1 MPAQGTPTGSL
12 VGGTSTRNPVLQ
24 GYVFQSGIHKPEH
37 SNILS
42 YKYPQFYATALLERL
57 GNFEGVSQDVYSWNI
72 IDRTRKGGTV
82 SSVTNGTTDT
92 ATFEITEFDFTS
104 TNPGYLIVG
113 DTIRL
118 ESGEIGRVTASV
130 VSTVLTNKQ
139 KVTVQRQK
147 TAANGALQVW
157 STTLLNNTMKFGHV
171 ASSFGEGSSAPIGRL
186 HLPTEEWN
194 SLTTIRRSFS
204 ISGSELTNKTYLG
217 DGASWYWTNEDIE
230 MKEFAKDRELAIMFG
245 ELSGQTGT
253 LKSSRG
259 VYSYVKEYGNTN
271 VYAAATGI
279 TEDDLQEMIKDLL
292 KEGCSDDLYALAG
305 ADAIKD
311 IQNALRDYAIAG
323 AQDFG
328 KGVSEATA
336 GLNFQS
342 YFFMGKRIH
351 FAYYELFDDDAVLP
365 TPAAVSATVYD
376 FSKTVLFLDMGT
388 DSGGRSLI
396 NLKYKEHDGISR
408 KFVHAYETGM
418 VNAYG
423 AQGGQ
428 VSSGDDKFTIHLLS
442 EIGVE
447 HRLPNRCGILTATS

>member
-37 SNILS
+37 SDILS
-42 YKYPQFYATALLERL
+42 YKYPQYYATALLERL

-72 IDRTRKGGTV
+72 IDRTRKSGTA
-82 SSVTNGTTDT
+82 SSVTGNTTAT
-92 ATFEITEFDFTS
+92 VTFEITEFDWTAV
-104 TNPGYLIVG
+104 NPGYFIVG
-113 DTIRL
+113 DTFRT
-118 ESGEIGRVTASV
+118 EAGAIGRIATSV
-130 VSTVLTNKQ
+130 VSTVLSDKQ
-139 KVTVQRQK
+139 KVTATKQDGTNW
-147 TAANGALQVW
+147 TAAEIA
-157 STTLLNNTMKFGHV
+157 NTFKVGHI
-171 ASSFGEGSSAPIGRL
+171 SNSFGEASSAPIGRL

-217 DGASWYWTNEDIE
+217 DGASWFWTNEDIE
-230 MKEFAKDRELAIMFG
+230 MKEFARDRELAIVFG
-245 ELSGQTGT
+245 EKSNTSGGP
-253 LKSSRG
+253 KSAKG
-259 VYSYVKEYGNTN
+259 IWSYVKEFGNTN

-328 KGVSEATA
+328 KGTSEATA

-365 TPAAVSATVYD
+365 TPAAVSTTVYD

-442 EIGVE
+442 EIGLE